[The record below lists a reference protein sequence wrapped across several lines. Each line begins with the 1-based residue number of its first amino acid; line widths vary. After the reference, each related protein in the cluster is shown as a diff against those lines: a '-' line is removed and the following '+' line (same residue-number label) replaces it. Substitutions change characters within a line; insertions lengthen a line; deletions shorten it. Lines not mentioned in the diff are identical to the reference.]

1 MKIKK
6 SILNTFLCAIVFSSL
21 IYSFACQ
28 RKIDPGKWEVLF
40 PNATWNKFS
49 KQEEKDFVG
58 TIKFAPKNP
67 RPSFVQRFNPY
78 KLVMQSGETF
88 DIYCSGSNVL
98 KPYIGRRVIVR
109 GKRMDLE
116 IEGYLFKEIWP
127 IGIKCL
133 E

>member
-1 MKIKK
+1 MKTEKN
-6 SILNTFLCAIVFSSL
+6 ILNTFLFVLIIISL
-21 IYSFACQ
+21 IYTISCQ
-28 RKIDPGKWEVLF
+28 KKIDPGRWEVLF
-40 PNATWNKFS
+40 PEATWNKFS
-49 KQEEKDFVG
+49 KQEEVDFVG
-58 TIKFAPKNP
+58 TIKFSPKNP

-78 KLVMQSGETF
+78 KLVMESGQVF

-98 KPYIGRRVIVR
+98 RPYVGRRVIIR